1 MDVSWT
7 NDQSTLDGGFVIE
20 QESGIMVFGSLGRN
34 QVHPP
39 IHMEFNTPLWAMSNP
54 LCMGFHLCI
63 LHWIRWKWWSRSMTK
78 KYNRLSLK
86 NKNILFTFVLCNSP
100 YFYYFLFL
108 SIFVFELTSLQNEFV
123 QLFLNFLYKLYGYVI
138 VSFLC

>member
-1 MDVSWT
+1 
-7 NDQSTLDGGFVIE
+7 
-20 QESGIMVFGSLGRN
+20 MVK
-34 QVHPP
+34 P
-39 IHMEFNTPLWAMSNP
+39 IDDEEIQLS
-54 LCMGFHLCI
+54 
-63 LHWIRWKWWSRSMTK
+63 
-78 KYNRLSLK
+78 LSLK

-138 VSFLC
+138 VNFLC